1 MLKELKQKKCSN
13 CKYNFKTEV
22 GEWIINQNRLVIGQ
36 IIGINEERQEA
47 TIKVNR
53 LELLIGFWNIRKHSK
68 SIIDLIEVGDIVN
81 EHYVRATYLEGITR
95 YIKLGNSC
103 GTRTYEKDIKSILTH
118 EQYEQ
123 NCYTVEKE

>member
-1 MLKELKQKKCSN
+1 MEN
-13 CKYNFKTEV
+13 IEV

>member
-1 MLKELKQKKCSN
+1 MEN
-13 CKYNFKTEV
+13 IEV

-47 TIKVNR
+47 TIKVKR

-68 SIIDLIEVGDIVN
+68 NIMELIEDTDILQIEISEEWVEKEQTKAFIVVGQ
-81 EHYVRATYLEGITR
+81 TYTIMEIQKALDDGM
-95 YIKLGNSC
+95 YKIKQ
-103 GTRTYEKDIKSILTH
+103 ILTH

-123 NCYTVEKE
+123 NCYKVSNDRTQ

>member
-1 MLKELKQKKCSN
+1 MEN
-13 CKYNFKTEV
+13 IEV
-22 GEWIINQNRLVIGQ
+22 GEWIVNQNRLVIGQ

-68 SIIDLIEVGDIVN
+68 NIMELIEDTDILQIEISEEWVEKEQTKAFIVVGQ
-81 EHYVRATYLEGITR
+81 TYTIMEIQKALDDGM
-95 YIKLGNSC
+95 YKIKQ
-103 GTRTYEKDIKSILTH
+103 ILTH

-123 NCYTVEKE
+123 NCYTVERKENKE